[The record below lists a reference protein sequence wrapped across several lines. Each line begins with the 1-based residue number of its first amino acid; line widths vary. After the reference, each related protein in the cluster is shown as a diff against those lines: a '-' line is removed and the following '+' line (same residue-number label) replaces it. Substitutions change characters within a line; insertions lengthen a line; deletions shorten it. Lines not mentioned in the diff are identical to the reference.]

1 VNRAGIFSVSILSFV
16 AIIFFFGST
25 EQVEADSI
33 ALNLYGVSYHL
44 DHRDEPTSGTDGSN
58 KLNEFNEGVGLRL
71 SLGNDSSDVF
81 FLEGGSFQDSFENEA
96 MYLSLGYQWR
106 VIMQLR
112 IGINAAIYAT
122 DSIRKGSP
130 FFAAI
135 PLVSYT
141 IGFLTVNG
149 LYLPKYR
156 DINPYHTIGAY
167 LTIRL
172 FDWQRD
178 ACSDSGT

>member
-1 VNRAGIFSVSILSFV
+1 MNRARSLGFSTLRLVT
-16 AIIFFFGST
+16 IIFFFASS
-25 EQVEADSI
+25 EQVEADSF

-44 DHRDEPTSGTDGSN
+44 DHRDEPTSGMGGSN

-71 SLGNDSSDVF
+71 SLGNDSSDVL

-96 MYLSLGYQWR
+96 GYLSLGYQWR

-122 DSIRKGSP
+122 DSIREGDP

-135 PLVSYT
+135 PLISYT

-172 FDWQRD
+172 FDWKRNGGQ
-178 ACSDSGT
+178 